1 MGINWKKLEDYS
13 RGVFVWGGIGALQG
27 IKGKELGL
35 FAALGPWAEQLTGR
49 KLEDAIVDMLNSGD
63 NGSPVNQSPENFP
76 PVVLEMK
83 SPFTNNTKGETAS
96 SPVLVQYVKTVN
108 DSKWLEM
115 IPDPSVVVILGR
127 RGSGKSALGHR
138 LLELFRY
145 RSLPFVLGI
154 PQQAL
159 KYLPE
164 WLGVVNSPEE
174 APDGSTLLIDEAY
187 IRYSSRDSQ
196 KQTSRDMGH
205 ILFQSRHRNQT
216 LIFVSQQART
226 IDKNIASTYDV
237 LIIKN
242 PEPGQAKFERREIKD
257 IVELATERFS
267 TIQKDKAK
275 WSLVHSPACNF
286 SDMLT
291 SELPSYWNDRLSRM
305 YAFPGPATVQK
316 AAHKI
321 SKADKVKRAKMLWK
335 MGMNI
340 TQITRDIGVRS
351 RTTVYKYLNIPDEN
365 AQTN

>member
-1 MGINWKKLEDYS
+1 MDINWKKLEDYS
-13 RGVFVWGGIGALQG
+13 RGVFVWGVCGALQG
-27 IKGKELGL
+27 FKGKELVL
-35 FAALGPWAEQLTGR
+35 LAVLGPWVEQSTGK
-49 KLEDAIVDMLNSGD
+49 KLENVIVDVLNSR
-63 NGSPVNQSPENFP
+63 NNSNPASQSPENSP
-76 PVVLEMK
+76 PVVLEAK
-83 SPFTNNTKGETAS
+83 SPFTNNAKGQTVS
-96 SPVLVQYVKTVN
+96 SPVPLQYVKTIN
-108 DSKWLEM
+108 DSKWLEI

-138 LLELFRY
+138 LLELSRY

-174 APDGSTLLIDEAY
+174 APDGSTLLVDEAY
-187 IRYSSRDSQ
+187 IRYSARDSQ
-196 KQTSRDMGH
+196 KQTSRDMSH

-267 TIQKDKAK
+267 NIQKDKTK

-291 SELPSYWNDRLSRM
+291 SELPSYWNDRLSKM
-305 YAFPGPATVQK
+305 YAFPGPAIPQK
-316 AAHKI
+316 PARKM

-351 RTTVYKYLNIPDEN
+351 RTTVYKYLNIPDEDV
-365 AQTN
+365 QTN